1 MWEEE
6 KLKYEKEI
14 RNLNEIINQLLE
26 VKKIN
31 SKLKFKIFN
40 QERNAEAF
48 VKQYYLITI
57 SIYTIKTF
65 QIIYSLTEI
74 KKDNPI
80 SFKFH
85 IFRQNS
91 IIESFETNFENLNQ
105 SNLKLKEKYNYSI
118 YKYIFM
124 FLIDFKMIYR

>member
-6 KLKYEKEI
+6 KLKYEQEI